1 MATNSKKIRM
11 EDFNFELFTG
21 KKGKYSVTVSVSKP
35 GVLSFSAG
43 MAHKYEL
50 SQYKG
55 AQLYFD
61 KAKKTIAIKFIT
73 DEAQSMFTLKNRDE
87 NKGSFVAC
95 KSFVTA
101 NEIEEYFGKRYT
113 PVEMEHSE
121 LGKLMIISLSDSKN

>member
-1 MATNSKKIRM
+1 M

-21 KKGKYSVTVSVSKP
+21 KKGKYNVTISVSKP
-35 GVLSFSAG
+35 GILSFSAG

-61 KAKKTIAIKFIT
+61 KAKKTIAIKLIT

-87 NKGSFVAC
+87 NKGSFIAC

-113 PVEMEHSE
+113 PVEMEHPT
-121 LGKLMIISLSDSKN
+121 LGKLILVNLDESKN